1 MFSCVTEWEAG
12 QWQDR
17 KAGGSW
23 NFRGAFGSRFC
34 PRSAFKLVNTVL
46 LLAGGEQH
54 PAALDAGC
62 IDLYT
67 GALEVFKLGA
77 APTFVMGEEGIQV
90 LKAGQVPAGA
100 LGQAEPVLLSQKLW
114 AGTGLL
120 W

>member
-1 MFSCVTEWEAG
+1 MPP
-12 QWQDR
+12 DR
-17 KAGGSW
+17 
-23 NFRGAFGSRFC
+23 
-34 PRSAFKLVNTVL
+34 FKLVNTVL

-114 AGTGLL
+114 DGDRLIMVTDGVLDALPGRR
-120 W
+120 

>member
-1 MFSCVTEWEAG
+1 MEAG
-12 QWQDR
+12 F
-17 KAGGSW
+17 A
-23 NFRGAFGSRFC
+23 

-90 LKAGQVPAGA
+90 LKGRPGTGRRFRAGRTGPSYHRSLGR
-100 LGQAEPVLLSQKLW
+100 GQAYYGDGRCFRCTS
-114 AGTGLL
+114 GRR
-120 W
+120 

>member
-1 MFSCVTEWEAG
+1 MEAG
-12 QWQDR
+12 F
-17 KAGGSW
+17 A
-23 NFRGAFGSRFC
+23 

-77 APTFVMGEEGIQV
+77 APTFVMGEEGIQM
-90 LKAGQVPAGA
+90 LESGTGSGRSIRDRRK
-100 LGQAEPVLLSQKLW
+100 PVLLSRKLW
-114 AGTGLL
+114 DGDRLCYGNGRSAGCTAGR
-120 W
+120 